1 MSFVL
6 LHITSPSPSLT
17 PLSFPSLRT
26 AMLHFRFY
34 SYEEFEANCDA
45 KGDLYD
51 VVGHM
56 KLVNGQSMIGKP
68 TIEVSEV
75 ATSRRMVVHIQ
86 RHE

>member
-1 MSFVL
+1 MISYLYGVIGNELIRLTLVLVNILPSF
-6 LHITSPSPSLT
+6 
-17 PLSFPSLRT
+17 
-26 AMLHFRFY
+26 
-34 SYEEFEANCDA
+34 SYVSYTYWFLNVQ
-45 KGDLYD
+45 D

>member
-1 MSFVL
+1 MISYLYGVL
-6 LHITSPSPSLT
+6 GNELIRLT
-17 PLSFPSLRT
+17 LILVNILPNSSYLSYTHWFL
-26 AMLHFRFY
+26 
-34 SYEEFEANCDA
+34 NVQ
-45 KGDLYD
+45 D

-86 RHE
+86 PHE